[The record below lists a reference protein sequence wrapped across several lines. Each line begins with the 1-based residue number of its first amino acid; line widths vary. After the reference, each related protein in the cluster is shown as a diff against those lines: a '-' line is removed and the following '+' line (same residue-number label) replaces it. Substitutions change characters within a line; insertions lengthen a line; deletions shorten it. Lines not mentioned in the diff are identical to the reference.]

1 MKILLLKKP
10 ENAVSHYRGIGVF
23 GPLSRQFPDVQIAY
37 SEAKNITPDIAGCY
51 DWVFSHRP
59 GSDAEINAIYLC
71 YRLGVRVWIDLD
83 DLVWQIP
90 AGNPVQ
96 GQYTQ
101 KIHTNL
107 HHAMSMATLVTC
119 STKYLAEQT
128 SQVFNVRAVVVPNAW
143 NEHLFQ
149 PHGEPTQTPY
159 EGRIRVLWRGSNT
172 HDADLMHFV
181 TAFKDRENVD
191 FIFMGS
197 NPWYLHKSHVG
208 LLSEIQH
215 IPWQPNTVAYVDA
228 LFDIRP
234 HFVVVPLQDNPFN
247 RAKSNIAELE
257 AQAAG
262 AIAIVPDWEEWK
274 SRARY
279 RDAEEHT
286 ACDHLTAILN
296 NLKIHLDKYS
306 PPHAERSLSV
316 VNAMRYE
323 LLTNR
328 L

>member
-1 MKILLLKKP
+1 
-10 ENAVSHYRGIGVF
+10 
-23 GPLSRQFPDVQIAY
+23 
-37 SEAKNITPDIAGCY
+37 
-51 DWVFSHRP
+51 
-59 GSDAEINAIYLC
+59 
-71 YRLGVRVWIDLD
+71 
-83 DLVWQIP
+83 
-90 AGNPVQ
+90 
-96 GQYTQ
+96 
-101 KIHTNL
+101 
-107 HHAMSMATLVTC
+107 
-119 STKYLAEQT
+119 
-128 SQVFNVRAVVVPNAW
+128 
-143 NEHLFQ
+143 
-149 PHGEPTQTPY
+149 
-159 EGRIRVLWRGSNT
+159 
-172 HDADLMHFV
+172 MHFV

-197 NPWYLHKSHVG
+197 NPWYLHKSQVG
-208 LLSEIQH
+208 LLSEVQH

-228 LFDIRP
+228 LFDVRP

-296 NLKIHLDKYS
+296 NLKIHLDKYT
-306 PPHAERSLSV
+306 PPPADRSLLV